1 MWRQSVLIEAAAS
14 KGYDVIASLYD
25 LVKAYEAVPLEN
37 VWRAGLKLHFP
48 LDVLRLELEAFAAM
62 RTVIVDGAC
71 ADPVHTLS
79 ALVAGASFATD
90 CLFMVWRGRVTKF
103 FGTPSPRALVL
114 RRALVK
120 DVLRSPPRVA
130 PCI

>member
-1 MWRQSVLIEAAAS
+1 MCGIVKS
-14 KGYDVIASLYD
+14 YDVIASLYD

-79 ALVAGASFATD
+79 ALVVVASFATD
-90 CLFMVWRGRVTKF
+90 CLFMVLAGPCDEILLEHPRHE
-103 FGTPSPRALVL
+103 PSCCA
-114 RRALVK
+114 
-120 DVLRSPPRVA
+120 
-130 PCI
+130 